1 MVSEAPFLQGDNSL
15 FKILRQSCRDASH
28 AYVRTMMY
36 VRTCAAVP
44 LLPKMLNSEAVRIF
58 GRLLQKKHSATSEE
72 AYRNIGRSLPHH
84 PKKPSDLLKKPSN
97 LLKKPSNLLKKPS
110 DLRRSCAANAS
121 PEKTFRRAA
130 SFLKTC
136 TVIGQ
141 QVSVTTR
148 PSGTIE
154 QYTRK
159 NLSIMCLPTQGPY
172 RA

>member
-28 AYVRTMMY
+28 AYVRTMTY

-44 LLPKMLNSEAVRIF
+44 LLPKMRNSEAVHIF

-84 PKKPSDLLKKPSN
+84 PKKPSD

-148 PSGTIE
+148 PSGTNE

>member
-1 MVSEAPFLQGDNSL
+1 
-15 FKILRQSCRDASH
+15 
-28 AYVRTMMY
+28 MMH

-44 LLPKMLNSEAVRIF
+44 LLPKMLNSEPVRIF

-72 AYRNIGRSLPHH
+72 AYCNIGRNLPHH
-84 PKKPSDLLKKPSN
+84 PKKLTD

>member
-1 MVSEAPFLQGDNSL
+1 
-15 FKILRQSCRDASH
+15 
-28 AYVRTMMY
+28 MMY
-36 VRTCAAVP
+36 VHTCAAVP
-44 LLPKMLNSEAVRIF
+44 LLLKMRNSEAVRIF
-58 GRLLQKKHSATSEE
+58 RRLLQKKLSATSEE
-72 AYRNIGRSLPHH
+72 AFRNIGRSLPHH
-84 PKKPSDLLKKPSN
+84 PKKPSDLLKKPSD
-97 LLKKPSNLLKKPS
+97 LLKKPS

-121 PEKTFRRAA
+121 LEKTFRRAA

-141 QVSVTTR
+141 QVSVTR
-148 PSGTIE
+148 PSETIE

>member
-1 MVSEAPFLQGDNSL
+1 MVSEAPFLQGDNLL
-15 FKILRQSCRDASH
+15 FKILRQSCSDASH

-44 LLPKMLNSEAVRIF
+44 LLPKMRNSEAVRIF

-72 AYRNIGRSLPHH
+72 AFRNIGRSLPHH
-84 PKKPSDLLKKPSN
+84 PKKPSDLLKKPSD
-97 LLKKPSNLLKKPS
+97 LLKKPS

-121 PEKTFRRAA
+121 PGKTFRRAA
-130 SFLKTC
+130 SYLKTC

-141 QVSVTTR
+141 QVNVTTR
-148 PSGTIE
+148 LSGTIE